1 MPCGK
6 SGCPNLRSPDSTLG
20 FPPLFPIRSTKAR
33 EGTGTG
39 RSGRERRALSVGSR
53 SVCVMAEQSKV
64 RHLRAVGTAPRAEV
78 VGDDADRE
86 AYWARLEQL
95 RVERQR
101 LRAG

>member
-1 MPCGK
+1 MVG
-6 SGCPNLRSPDSTLG
+6 GAAGL
-20 FPPLFPIRSTKAR
+20 
-33 EGTGTG
+33 
-39 RSGRERRALSVGSR
+39 GRERLSVGSR
-53 SVCVMAEQSKV
+53 SVWVMAEQSKV
-64 RHLRAVGTAPRAEV
+64 RHLRAVATAPRAEV